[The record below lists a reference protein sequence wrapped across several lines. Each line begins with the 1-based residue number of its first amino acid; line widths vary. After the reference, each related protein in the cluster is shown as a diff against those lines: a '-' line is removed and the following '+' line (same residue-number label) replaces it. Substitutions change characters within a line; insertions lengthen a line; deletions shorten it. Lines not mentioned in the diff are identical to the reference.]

1 MDVVVHLGRC
11 SRISSVYRVFPPAGV
26 GTSSVRVCDGKR
38 ELVRVDL
45 RERTD
50 LSIGPEWLEYF
61 KYGFEHRVRGSEVGT
76 HPGWDDCRDSEG
88 MQGERES

>member
-26 GTSSVRVCDGKR
+26 GTSSVCVCDGKR

-45 RERTD
+45 RGRTD
-50 LSIGPEWLEYF
+50 LSVGPE
-61 KYGFEHRVRGSEVGT
+61 
-76 HPGWDDCRDSEG
+76 
-88 MQGERES
+88 